1 MSKRLFGQLSRSM
14 CYYWKWFYIEIHLR
28 FSMKYYSRYPKV
40 PTIWFCVLLGC
51 TTRVVG
57 QPLSL
62 PSFLQSAD
70 TTGIAAKTKT
80 SPSDDSVLI
89 VAPKK
94 MNIEFPSP
102 VRLVKLT
109 LRNEQRDW
117 VDISFRY
124 SPTVRKNY
132 WWELPVLA
140 PAVYYTAD
148 WAILSESD
156 RLIRGSFSFSFGS
169 EAQRPSVVK
178 AAEAELLLQRYG
190 DPTIRYVPPPRT
202 QIIINQDPPRFD
214 PPFTIELRDEVDN

>member
-1 MSKRLFGQLSRSM
+1 MIL
-14 CYYWKWFYIEIHLR
+14 
-28 FSMKYYSRYPKV
+28 
-40 PTIWFCVLLGC
+40 FCVLLHC
-51 TTRVVG
+51 TARVVG

-70 TTGIAAKTKT
+70 TTGFAAKTKT

-89 VAPKK
+89 VAPRR

-124 SPTVRKNY
+124 SPTDRKSY
-132 WWELPVLA
+132 GWELPALA

-169 EAQRPSVVK
+169 EAQRPSLVK

-202 QIIINQDPPRFD
+202 QIIINQDPPQFD